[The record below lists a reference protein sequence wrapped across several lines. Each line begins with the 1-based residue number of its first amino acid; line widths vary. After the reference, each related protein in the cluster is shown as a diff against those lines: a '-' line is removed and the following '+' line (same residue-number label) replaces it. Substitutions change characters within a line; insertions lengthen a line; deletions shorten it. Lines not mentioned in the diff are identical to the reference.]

1 MICWAIKNGVPFDVA
16 HSMELDELVAYA
28 ITFGKLENGN
38 KPWDWD
44 NMRWI
49 DK

>member
-1 MICWAIKNGVPFDVA
+1 MA
-16 HSMELDELVAYA
+16 HSLEVPELLAYA

-38 KPWDWD
+38 KDWDWD
-44 NMRWI
+44 RMMFI